1 MIVRA
6 RCIKLFGIQYSRLIY
21 ITGQASSEEAAVDI
35 AAFIVT
41 FFETFTEFRGRP
53 LHLTG
58 ESYAVNSCVFIQAW
72 YSKHI
77 LTSYEFKQ
85 GRYLPIFAS
94 KIYDQNDMLKKKGI
108 VPVNLKS
115 LAIGKPCHETFSSCN
130 WISFV
135 NFDREHGYKLVP
147 VSLALYVSVKR
158 YHWVWTNS
166 MLYSYHEVTCTNIS
180 VEPVQ
185 STSM

>member
-58 ESYAVNSCVFIQAW
+58 ESYAVNSCVLNQA
-72 YSKHI
+72 
-77 LTSYEFKQ
+77 
-85 GRYLPIFAS
+85 
-94 KIYDQNDMLKKKGI
+94 
-108 VPVNLKS
+108 
-115 LAIGKPCHETFSSCN
+115 
-130 WISFV
+130 
-135 NFDREHGYKLVP
+135 
-147 VSLALYVSVKR
+147 
-158 YHWVWTNS
+158 
-166 MLYSYHEVTCTNIS
+166 
-180 VEPVQ
+180 
-185 STSM
+185 